1 MAERRMFA
9 KFCKEKRCNK
19 NNNLPCSVADD
30 CFLFKWDIERQQGK
44 VTKVEKIGGKTDGR
58 KEVRTQD

>member
-19 NNNLPCSVADD
+19 NKGLPCPVADD

-44 VTKVEKIGGKTDGR
+44 VSKVEKIGGKTDGR
-58 KEVRTQD
+58 KETD

>member
-1 MAERRMFA
+1 MSA

-19 NNNLPCSVADD
+19 NKGLPCPVADD

-44 VTKVEKIGGKTDGR
+44 VTKVTKVTKVEKIGGKTDGR
-58 KEVRTQD
+58 KIK